1 MAEDAPD
8 KDAPGKDASQKPH
21 YLGHRERLR
30 EKFLEQGS
38 DALADYEIVELL
50 LTLARPRIDCKPIAK
65 ALLKQFGTLPAVMA
79 AHPDALRSVPDVGES
94 TITALKLVQAAAQRM
109 LKREVLDKPVLDS
122 WNRVLDYC
130 HSVMAHQ
137 REEQLRLFFLDGRN
151 ALVADEM
158 QSKGTVNHTPLYVRE
173 VVKRALEL
181 GASALIMAHNHPTGD
196 PSPSRDDIALT
207 REVRNALRAVG
218 VSLHDHI
225 IIGRK
230 GHCSLR
236 SMNVIDGWK

>member
-1 MAEDAPD
+1 VADDAPEEASEG
-8 KDAPGKDASQKPH
+8 KAPDKPH

-30 EKFLEQGS
+30 DKFLEQGP
-38 DALADYEIVELL
+38 DALADYEIIELL

-65 ALLKQFGTLPAVMA
+65 ALLKQFGTLPALMA
-79 AHPDALRSVPDVGES
+79 ANPDSLRAVDGVGDG
-94 TITALKLVQAAAQRM
+94 TVVALKLVQAVAQRM

-151 ALVADEM
+151 ALMADEV
-158 QSKGTVNHTPLYVRE
+158 QSEGTVNHTPLYVRE

-181 GASALIMAHNHPTGD
+181 GASAIIMAHSN
-196 PSPSRDDIALT
+196 PSFAAP
-207 REVRNALRAVG
+207 
-218 VSLHDHI
+218 
-225 IIGRK
+225 
-230 GHCSLR
+230 
-236 SMNVIDGWK
+236 

>member
-1 MAEDAPD
+1 MAEDSSEKAGSD
-8 KDAPGKDASQKPH
+8 KPH

-30 EKFLEQGS
+30 EKFLEQGP
-38 DALADYEIVELL
+38 DALADYEIIELL

-65 ALLKQFGTLPAVMA
+65 ALLKRFGSLPALMA
-79 AHPDALRSVPDVGES
+79 AGPEALKSVDDVGDS
-94 TITALKLVQAAAQRM
+94 TVIALKLVQAVAQRM
-109 LKREVLDKPVLDS
+109 LKREVLDQPVLDS

-173 VVKRALEL
+173 VVRRALEL

-196 PSPSRDDIALT
+196 PSPSRGDIALT
-207 REVRNALRAVG
+207 REVRNALKAVG

>member
-1 MAEDAPD
+1 VADDAPE
-8 KDAPGKDASQKPH
+8 KASEGNAQEKPH

-30 EKFLEQGS
+30 DKFLEQGP
-38 DALADYEIVELL
+38 DALADYEIIELL

-65 ALLKQFGTLPAVMA
+65 ALIKQFGSLPGVMA
-79 AHPDALRSVPDVGES
+79 AHPDALRKVEDVGDS
-94 TITALKLVQAAAQRM
+94 TITALKLVQAVAQRM
-109 LKREVLDKPVLDS
+109 LKREVLDQPVLDS

-151 ALVADEM
+151 ALVADEI

-207 REVRNALRAVG
+207 REVKKALEVVG

-236 SMNVIDGWK
+236 SLKVIEGWR

>member
-1 MAEDAPD
+1 MAEDAPPKD
-8 KDAPGKDASQKPH
+8 LPGKDAPGKPH

-30 EKFLEQGS
+30 EKFLAQGP

-50 LTLARPRIDCKPIAK
+50 LTLARPRVDCKPIAK
-65 ALLKQFGTLPAVMA
+65 ALLKQFGSLPAVMA
-79 AHPDALRSVPDVGES
+79 AHPDALRAVPDVGEG
-94 TITALKLVQAAAQRM
+94 TIVALKLVQSVAQRM

-122 WNRVLDYC
+122 WNKVLDYC

-196 PSPSRDDIALT
+196 PSPSRDDITLT
-207 REVRNALRAVG
+207 REVRNALKVVG

>member
-1 MAEDAPD
+1 VAEDAPD
-8 KDAPGKDASQKPH
+8 KPH

-30 EKFLEQGS
+30 DKFLEQGPDS
-38 DALADYEIVELL
+38 LADYEITELL

-65 ALLKQFGTLPAVMA
+65 ALLAKFGSLPGVMA
-79 AHPDALRSVPDVGES
+79 ADPDALRKVEDVGDS
-94 TITALKLVQAAAQRM
+94 TITALKLVQAVAQRM
-109 LKREVLDKPVLDS
+109 LKREILDQPVLDS
-122 WNRVLDYC
+122 WNKVLDYC

-181 GASALIMAHNHPTGD
+181 GASAIIMAHKDPARYPTGTID
-196 PSPSRDDIALT
+196 HNVSRVA
-207 REVRNALRAVG
+207 
-218 VSLHDHI
+218 
-225 IIGRK
+225 
-230 GHCSLR
+230 
-236 SMNVIDGWK
+236 

>member
-8 KDAPGKDASQKPH
+8 KEAPGKEPSDKPH

-30 EKFLEQGS
+30 EKFLEQGP

-50 LTLARPRIDCKPIAK
+50 LTLARPRIDCKPLAK
-65 ALLKQFGTLPAVMA
+65 ALLKQFGSLPAVMA
-79 AHPDALRSVPDVGES
+79 ANPDTLRSVDGVGDG
-94 TITALKLVQAAAQRM
+94 TVVALKLVQAVAQRM

-151 ALVADEM
+151 ALVADEL

-207 REVRNALRAVG
+207 REVRNALKAVG

-230 GHCSLR
+230 GHVSLR
-236 SMNVIDGWK
+236 SLNVIEGWR

>member
-1 MAEDAPD
+1 VADDAPE
-8 KDAPGKDASQKPH
+8 KAPGKAEDKPH

-30 EKFLEQGS
+30 DKFLEQGP

-65 ALLKQFGTLPAVMA
+65 TLLKQFGSLPALMA
-79 AHPDALRSVPDVGES
+79 ANPDSLRAVDGVGDG
-94 TITALKLVQAAAQRM
+94 TIVALKLVQAVAQRM

-137 REEQLRLFFLDGRN
+137 LEEQLRLFFLDGRN

-207 REVRNALRAVG
+207 REVRLALRAVG

-230 GHCSLR
+230 GHVSLR
-236 SMNVIDGWK
+236 SMNIIDGWK

>member
-1 MAEDAPD
+1 VVEDAPQKDAPD
-8 KDAPGKDASQKPH
+8 KPH
-21 YLGHRERLR
+21 FLGHRERLR
-30 EKFLEQGS
+30 EKFLEQGP
-38 DALADYEIVELL
+38 DALADYEIIELL

-65 ALLKQFGTLPAVMA
+65 ALLKQFGTLPALMA
-79 AHPDALRSVPDVGES
+79 ANPETMKSVEGVGDS
-94 TITALKLVQAAAQRM
+94 TVIALKLVQAVAQRM

-122 WNRVLDYC
+122 WNQVLDYC
-130 HSVMAHQ
+130 HSVMAHEQ
-137 REEQLRLFFLDGRN
+137 TEQLRLFFLDGRN
-151 ALVADEM
+151 SLVADEM

-207 REVRNALRAVG
+207 REVRNALKAVG
-218 VSLHDHI
+218 VSLHDHV

-230 GHCSLR
+230 GHVSLR
-236 SMNVIDGWK
+236 SMNVIEGWK

>member
-1 MAEDAPD
+1 VAEDAPD
-8 KDAPGKDASQKPH
+8 KSAPGKEATDKPH

-30 EKFLEQGS
+30 EKFLEQGPDS
-38 DALADYEIVELL
+38 LADYEIVELL

-65 ALLKQFGTLPAVMA
+65 ALLKRFGSLPALMA
-79 AHPDALRSVPDVGES
+79 ANTEALKSVDDVGDS
-94 TITALKLVQAAAQRM
+94 TVIALKLVQAVAQRM

-173 VVKRALEL
+173 VVRRALEL

-207 REVRNALRAVG
+207 REVRSALKAVG

-230 GHCSLR
+230 GHVSLR

>member
-1 MAEDAPD
+1 MADDAPD
-8 KDAPGKDASQKPH
+8 KAPGEKADKPD

-30 EKFLEQGS
+30 DKFLEQGS
-38 DALADYEIVELL
+38 DALADYEIIELL

-65 ALLKQFGTLPAVMA
+65 ALIKQFGSLPGVMA
-79 AHPDALRSVPDVGES
+79 AHPDALRKVDDVGDS
-94 TITALKLVQAAAQRM
+94 TVTALKLVQAVAQRM

-151 ALVADEM
+151 ALMADEV
-158 QSKGTVNHTPLYVRE
+158 QSEGTVNHTPLYVRE

-196 PSPSRDDIALT
+196 PSPSRDDIEMTKQVKSAL
-207 REVRNALRAVG
+207 EKIG
-218 VSLHDHI
+218 IQLHDHI

-230 GHCSLR
+230 GHASLR
-236 SMNVIDGWK
+236 SLGYLGGAK

>member
-1 MAEDAPD
+1 VAEDSSEKAEPD
-8 KDAPGKDASQKPH
+8 KPH

-30 EKFLEQGS
+30 EKFLEQGP
-38 DALADYEIVELL
+38 DALADYEIIELL

-65 ALLKQFGTLPAVMA
+65 ALLKQFGNLPTLMA
-79 AHPDALRSVPDVGES
+79 ANPETMKSVEGVGDS
-94 TITALKLVQAAAQRM
+94 TVVALKLVQAVAQRM
-109 LKREVLDKPVLDS
+109 LKREVLDKPVFDS

-130 HSVMAHQ
+130 HSVMAHE

-181 GASALIMAHNHPTGD
+181 GASALIMAHSN
-196 PSPSRDDIALT
+196 PSFA
-207 REVRNALRAVG
+207 AA
-218 VSLHDHI
+218 
-225 IIGRK
+225 
-230 GHCSLR
+230 
-236 SMNVIDGWK
+236 

>member
-1 MAEDAPD
+1 MAEDAPQ
-8 KDAPGKDASQKPH
+8 KDAPEKEATAKPH

-30 EKFLEQGS
+30 EKFLEQGPDS
-38 DALADYEIVELL
+38 LADYEIIELL

-65 ALLKQFGTLPAVMA
+65 ALLKQFGSLPALMA
-79 AHPDALRSVPDVGES
+79 ANTEALKSVDDVGDS
-94 TITALKLVQAAAQRM
+94 TVIALKLVQAVAQRM

-207 REVRNALRAVG
+207 REVRNALKAVG

-230 GHCSLR
+230 GHVSLR

>member
-1 MAEDAPD
+1 VAEDAPD
-8 KDAPGKDASQKPH
+8 KEAPDKPH

-30 EKFLEQGS
+30 EKFLEQGP
-38 DALADYEIVELL
+38 DALADYEIIELL

-65 ALLKQFGTLPAVMA
+65 ALLKRFGSLPALMA
-79 AHPDALRSVPDVGES
+79 ARPDALKSVDDVGDS
-94 TITALKLVQAAAQRM
+94 TVIALKLVQAVAQRM
-109 LKREVLDKPVLDS
+109 LKREVLDQPVLDS

-173 VVKRALEL
+173 VVRRALEL
-181 GASALIMAHNHPTGD
+181 GASALIMAHSK
-196 PSPSRDDIALT
+196 PSFAAS
-207 REVRNALRAVG
+207 
-218 VSLHDHI
+218 
-225 IIGRK
+225 
-230 GHCSLR
+230 
-236 SMNVIDGWK
+236 

>member
-1 MAEDAPD
+1 MAEDSSEKAEPD
-8 KDAPGKDASQKPH
+8 KPH

-30 EKFLEQGS
+30 EKFLEQGP
-38 DALADYEIVELL
+38 DALADYEIIELL

-65 ALLKQFGTLPAVMA
+65 ALLKQFGNLPTLMA
-79 AHPDALRSVPDVGES
+79 ANPETMKSVDGVGDS
-94 TITALKLVQAAAQRM
+94 TVVALKLVQAVAQRM

-130 HSVMAHQ
+130 HSVMAHE

-196 PSPSRDDIALT
+196 PSPSRDDVALT
-207 REVRNALRAVG
+207 REVRNALKAVG
-218 VSLHDHI
+218 VNLHDHV

>member
-1 MAEDAPD
+1 VPQDSSE
-8 KDAPGKDASQKPH
+8 KDSSEKAGSDKPH

-30 EKFLEQGS
+30 EKFIEQGP
-38 DALADYEIVELL
+38 DALADYEIIELL

-65 ALLKQFGTLPAVMA
+65 ALLQQFGSLPGVMA
-79 AHPDALRSVPDVGES
+79 AHPDALRKVDDVGEG
-94 TITALKLVQAAAQRM
+94 TIVALKLVQAVAQRM

-122 WNRVLDYC
+122 WNKVLDYC

-151 ALVADEM
+151 ALVADEV

-207 REVRNALRAVG
+207 REVRLALKAVG

-230 GHCSLR
+230 GHSSLR

>member
-1 MAEDAPD
+1 M
-8 KDAPGKDASQKPH
+8 
-21 YLGHRERLR
+21 
-30 EKFLEQGS
+30 
-38 DALADYEIVELL
+38 
-50 LTLARPRIDCKPIAK
+50 AK
-65 ALLKQFGTLPAVMA
+65 ALIKRFGNLAGVMA
-79 AHPDALRSVPDVGES
+79 AAPGRAAARSRASATS
-94 TITALKLVQAAAQRM
+94 TVMALKTVQAVALRM
-109 LKREVLDKPVLDS
+109 LKRDVLDKPVLDS
-122 WNRVLDYC
+122 WNKVLDYC
-130 HSVMAHQ
+130 HSVMAQ
-137 REEQLRLFFLDGRN
+137 EREEQFRLFFLDGRN
-151 ALVADEM
+151 ALIADEM

-207 REVRNALRAVG
+207 REVREGRWKTVG
-218 VSLHDHI
+218 VALHDHI

>member
-1 MAEDAPD
+1 MAEQEPE
-8 KDAPGKDASQKPH
+8 KPH

-30 EKFLEQGS
+30 EKFLEQGP

-50 LTLARPRIDCKPIAK
+50 LTLARPRVDCKPIAK
-65 ALLKQFGTLPAVMA
+65 ALLKRFGTLPALMA
-79 AHPDALRSVPDVGES
+79 ANPDTLQSVEGVGDS
-94 TITALKLVQAAAQRM
+94 TVIALKLVQAVAQRM
-109 LKREVLDKPVLDS
+109 LKREVLDQPVLDS

-137 REEQLRLFFLDGRN
+137 KEEQLRLFFLDGRN

-207 REVRNALRAVG
+207 REVRNALKAVG
-218 VSLHDHI
+218 VSLHDHV

-236 SMNVIDGWK
+236 SLNVVEGWK

>member
-1 MAEDAPD
+1 MADDAPD
-8 KDAPGKDASQKPH
+8 KEASGKPH

-30 EKFLEQGS
+30 EKFLEQGP

-50 LTLARPRIDCKPIAK
+50 LTLARPRIDCKPLAK
-65 ALLKQFGTLPAVMA
+65 ALLKRFGSLPGVMA
-79 AHPDALRSVPDVGES
+79 ANPDTLRSVDGVGDS
-94 TITALKLVQAAAQRM
+94 TVVALKLVQAVAQRM

-207 REVRNALRAVG
+207 REVRNALKAVG

-230 GHCSLR
+230 GHVSLR

>member
-1 MAEDAPD
+1 MDEDAPD
-8 KDAPGKDASQKPH
+8 KPAPEKPH

-30 EKFLEQGS
+30 EKFLEQGP
-38 DALADYEIVELL
+38 DALADYEIIELL

-65 ALLKQFGTLPAVMA
+65 ALLKRFGSLPALMA
-79 AHPDALRSVPDVGES
+79 ANTEALKSVDDVGDG
-94 TITALKLVQAAAQRM
+94 TVIALKLVQAVAQRM
-109 LKREVLDKPVLDS
+109 LKREVLDQPVLDS

-207 REVRNALRAVG
+207 REVRSALKAVG

-230 GHCSLR
+230 GHVSLR

>member
-1 MAEDAPD
+1 MAEDSSEKAEPD
-8 KDAPGKDASQKPH
+8 KPH

-30 EKFLEQGS
+30 EKFLEQGP
-38 DALADYEIVELL
+38 DALADYEIIELL

-65 ALLKQFGTLPAVMA
+65 ALLKQFGNLPTLMA
-79 AHPDALRSVPDVGES
+79 ANPDTMKSVEGVGDG
-94 TITALKLVQAAAQRM
+94 TVVALKLVQAIAQRM

-130 HSVMAHQ
+130 HSVMAHE

-181 GASALIMAHNHPTGD
+181 GASALIMAHNLPTC
-196 PSPSRDDIALT
+196 S
-207 REVRNALRAVG
+207 
-218 VSLHDHI
+218 SLITLDHAPT
-225 IIGRK
+225 
-230 GHCSLR
+230 
-236 SMNVIDGWK
+236 N

>member
-1 MAEDAPD
+1 VAEDAPQ
-8 KDAPGKDASQKPH
+8 KDAPGKDAPGKPH
-21 YLGHRERLR
+21 FLGHRERLR
-30 EKFLEQGS
+30 EKFLEQGP
-38 DALADYEIVELL
+38 DALADYEIIELL

-65 ALLKQFGTLPAVMA
+65 ALLKQFGTLPALMA
-79 AHPDALRSVPDVGES
+79 ANPDTLRSVDGVGDS
-94 TITALKLVQAAAQRM
+94 TVVALKLVQAAAQRM

-122 WNRVLDYC
+122 WNKVLDYC

-151 ALVADEM
+151 SLVADEM

-207 REVRNALRAVG
+207 REVRNALKAVG
-218 VSLHDHI
+218 VSLHDHV

-230 GHCSLR
+230 GHVSLR
-236 SMNVIDGWK
+236 SMNVIEGWK

>member
-1 MAEDAPD
+1 VAEDSSE
-8 KDAPGKDASQKPH
+8 KPGLDKPH

-30 EKFLEQGS
+30 DKFLEQGP
-38 DALADYEIVELL
+38 DALADYEIIELL

-65 ALLKQFGTLPAVMA
+65 ALLKRFGSLPALMA
-79 AHPDALRSVPDVGES
+79 AGPDALKSVDDVGDS
-94 TITALKLVQAAAQRM
+94 TVIALKLVQAVAQRM
-109 LKREVLDKPVLDS
+109 LKREVLDQPVLDS

-173 VVKRALEL
+173 VVRRALEL

-207 REVRNALRAVG
+207 REVRNALKAVG

-236 SMNVIDGWK
+236 SLNVIDGWK